1 MLQAM
6 TDQADT
12 ITSFPTAGGAAS
24 VSMFASDAVIVLP
37 PGTTLQAV
45 ADELAGD
52 QIGLIVLGSLGDV
65 EAVISERDVVRAVA
79 EGLDPLDTPAEAVAS
94 TKLVWCDD
102 TATVNEVAGLMMAEY
117 VRHVLLEADG
127 QLVGIVSAR
136 DLLGAYAMS
145 AG

>member
-1 MLQAM
+1 MLQSM

-12 ITSFPTAGGAAS
+12 ITSFPTAGGAAPVS
-24 VSMFASDAVIVLP
+24 VFASDAVIALP
-37 PGTTLQAV
+37 AGTTLQAV

-52 QIGLIVLGSLGDV
+52 QIGLVVLGSVGAV

-79 EGLDPLDTPAEAVAS
+79 QGLDPLATPAEAVAS

-102 TATVNEVAGLMMAEY
+102 TATVNEVAALMMAEY

-145 AG
+145 AE